1 MQLTLTRLEGRRND
15 LLLRLERS
23 EIETALL
30 SVANRDRLMR
40 LPGMLRHR
48 EGTPAEV
55 QGISDAK
62 VPMTE
67 LLRQVGVVGAD
78 GRSARRAIAISN
90 RNLGTNI
97 GVVAWQRGETPR
109 VFRVLDDPSDT
120 PAYSC
125 LTLWRSGGLSIE
137 DLRFDFT
144 HERVFDAFDG
154 RDLSDDIDWATFG
167 QRVLRDRALV
177 GIDEIAGQFY
187 DARHVLA
194 FDHRREAGEAI
205 RRGLYEGYPKSF
217 ASNVL
222 RAWREQ
228 GVPRSRYFHNAIGF
242 SSDALLVVQREGTV
256 EEIGAALLAAGA
268 DDGIILDN
276 GGSVACW
283 AWWVN
288 DYAGG
293 LLSPTVDYRP
303 PGTSAI
309 AIMLKGPLNVA
320 VPGGSVSY
328 STF

>member
-1 MQLTLTRLEGRRND
+1 VQLTITRLEGRRND
-15 LLLRLERS
+15 LLLRIERA

-30 SVANRDRLMR
+30 SIANRDRLMR

-48 EGTPAEV
+48 DATPQEV
-55 QGISDAK
+55 QGIADAK
-62 VPMTE
+62 VPIAS
-67 LLRQVGVVGAD
+67 LLQQVGVVGAD
-78 GRSARRAIAISN
+78 GRSARRAIAVSN
-90 RNLGTNI
+90 RNLGTNQ
-97 GVVAWQRGETPR
+97 GVVAWQRTETPR
-109 VFRVLDDPSDT
+109 VFRVLDDPMNA

-125 LTLWRSGGLSIE
+125 LALWRSGGMSIE
-137 DLRFDFT
+137 DLRFDFA

-154 RDLSDDIDWATFG
+154 RDLSEDLDWATFG
-167 QRVLRDRALV
+167 QRVLRDRTLA
-177 GIDEIAGQFY
+177 GIEDIAGQFY
-187 DARHVLA
+187 DVRHVLA
-194 FDHRREAGEAI
+194 FDHVHQAGEAV
-205 RRGLYEGYPKSF
+205 RQRLYDGYPQTF

-228 GVPRSRYFHNAIGF
+228 GVPRARYFHNAIGF
-242 SSDALLVVQREGTV
+242 SSEAAFVIQREGTI

-268 DDGIILDN
+268 DDGLILDN

-293 LLSPTVDYRP
+293 LVSPTVDYRP

-309 AIMLKGPLNVA
+309 AIVLKGPMNVA